1 MVVAI
6 TPASNSQLQRLG
18 TFVRQRRTALGMTQ
32 VQLAD
37 RVGWT
42 QERVSVLENGK
53 YGMPALPSL
62 SHLASTLDTTLF
74 AMLTAAGFGDGG
86 IVAVAQE
93 DPGEHSGTALFRTMR
108 RLLTIEA
115 ASLKEALDLAADM
128 VAEVMSADKVDA
140 FILEPQSDTL
150 VALGS
155 SNTPMGHKQFTIGMN
170 RMPIANGG
178 REVEVFQTGK
188 SYRTG
193 RARDDPGML
202 VGVTEGLGVQSL
214 LTVPLDVAGVRRG
227 VLLAES
233 LRTDLFT
240 REDLSFL
247 ETVSAFV
254 GVAAQRAEM
263 AEQNAAE
270 LALAARRTAAEE
282 LLTVLAHDLRN
293 HLTPLKAYVSMVT
306 EKAEREKRQDYL
318 GNLHG
323 AGRAIGRIEQM
334 IGELLDAA
342 RLDQGMFA
350 LSIQPV
356 DIVALLQQVA
366 SVFSPQGHP
375 IELDLPD
382 DLVGYADPTRLRQA
396 VENLLS
402 NAIQHSPEGVPVATT
417 LRRETRERREWAVI
431 HVHDQGPGIAPEALP
446 IVFNRFEK
454 GDGSSGLGLGLY
466 LARGIAEAHGGTLLV
481 QSEPNQGS
489 SFYLSLPLTPLSTV
503 A

>member
-1 MVVAI
+1 
-6 TPASNSQLQRLG
+6 
-18 TFVRQRRTALGMTQ
+18 
-32 VQLAD
+32 
-37 RVGWT
+37 
-42 QERVSVLENGK
+42 
-53 YGMPALPSL
+53 
-62 SHLASTLDTTLF
+62 
-74 AMLTAAGFGDGG
+74 
-86 IVAVAQE
+86 
-93 DPGEHSGTALFRTMR
+93 MR

-115 ASLKEALDLAADM
+115 ASLKESLDQAADM
-128 VAEVMSADKVDA
+128 VAEVMCADKVDA

-366 SVFSPQGHP
+366 SEFSPQGP
-375 IELDLPD
+375 R
-382 DLVGYADPTRLRQA
+382 GRTR
-396 VENLLS
+396 
-402 NAIQHSPEGVPVATT
+402 P
-417 LRRETRERREWAVI
+417 
-431 HVHDQGPGIAPEALP
+431 
-446 IVFNRFEK
+446 
-454 GDGSSGLGLGLY
+454 
-466 LARGIAEAHGGTLLV
+466 AR
-481 QSEPNQGS
+481 
-489 SFYLSLPLTPLSTV
+489 
-503 A
+503 